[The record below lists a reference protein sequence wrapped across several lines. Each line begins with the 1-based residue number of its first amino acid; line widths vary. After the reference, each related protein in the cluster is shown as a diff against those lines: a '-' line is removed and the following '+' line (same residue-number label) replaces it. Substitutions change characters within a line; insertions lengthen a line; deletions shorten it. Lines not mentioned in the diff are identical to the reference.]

1 MTELNN
7 LALSSFPICE
17 FMERVYRWTWVLC
30 LLMSLGGCT
39 EKHDHKG
46 KTPLVE
52 ISGKFLY
59 QEDLQ
64 AALPLNLSADDSVL
78 FAESYIRNWVE
89 DVLLYEKAE
98 DNIRDDERVRALVES
113 YRKTLVMHS
122 YQEEL
127 VQQRLSAEISPMEIA
142 DFYEKN
148 KALFVLEK
156 PMVKGLFIK
165 VPLQASGLADVRRW
179 YKKNTQDAVE
189 KLEKYSLR
197 NAVTYDYFYD
207 QWRPL
212 EEIEAMVPAGKW
224 QAGSNYLDRHRDVEM
239 KDTAFHYFL
248 HIEEYQGKGKEK
260 PLDFAQEEIKE
271 ILINLKRV
279 DFINRVKEDMY
290 RQAQDKD
297 RIIYYYLN
305 SDE

>member
-1 MTELNN
+1 MDKLYKW
-7 LALSSFPICE
+7 ALI
-17 FMERVYRWTWVLC
+17 VC
-30 LLMSLGGCT
+30 LVMSLGGCT
-39 EKHDHKG
+39 QKHDHKG

-52 ISGKFLY
+52 VSGKFLY

-78 FAESYIRNWVE
+78 FAEHYIRNWVE
-89 DVLLYEKAE
+89 DALLFEKAE
-98 DNIRDDERVRALVES
+98 DNVRDDEKVRALVES
-113 YRKTLVMHS
+113 YHKALVMHT

-127 VQQRLSAEISPMEIA
+127 VKQQLAGEITSEEIA

-148 KALFVLEK
+148 KSLYVLEN
-156 PMVKGLFIK
+156 PIVKGLFIK
-165 VPLQASGLADVRRW
+165 VPLQASGLNDVRRW
-179 YKKNTQDAVE
+179 YKKNTQDAIE

-207 QWRPL
+207 QWRLL
-212 EEIEAMVPAGKW
+212 EEIEAMLPTKNW
-224 QAGSNYLDRHRDVEM
+224 EAGSNYLNQHRDVEL

-248 HIEEYQGKGKEK
+248 HIEEFQGKGEQK

-279 DFINRVKEDMY
+279 DFVNRVKEDLY
-290 RQAQDKD
+290 RQASDKD

>member
-1 MTELNN
+1 M
-7 LALSSFPICE
+7 
-17 FMERVYRWTWVLC
+17 
-30 LLMSLGGCT
+30 
-39 EKHDHKG
+39 
-46 KTPLVE
+46 VE
-52 ISGKFLY
+52 VSGKFLY

-78 FAESYIRNWVE
+78 FAEHYIRNWVE
-89 DVLLYEKAE
+89 DALLFEKAE
-98 DNIRDDERVRALVES
+98 DNVRDDEKVRALVES
-113 YRKTLVMHS
+113 YHKALVMHT

-127 VQQRLSAEISPMEIA
+127 VRQQLAEEITPTEVA
-142 DFYEKN
+142 DYYEGN
-148 KALFVLEK
+148 KSLFVLER
-156 PMVKGLFIK
+156 PLVKGLFIK
-165 VPLQASGLADVRRW
+165 VPLKASGLSDVRRW
-179 YKKNTQDAVE
+179 YKRNTQDAIE

-207 QWRPL
+207 QWRHL
-212 EEIEAMVPAGKW
+212 EEIEAMIPAKNW
-224 QAGSNYLDRHRDVEM
+224 ESGSNYLNQHRNVEL

-248 HIEEYQGKGKEK
+248 HIEEYQGKGEQK

-279 DFINRVKEDMY
+279 DFVNRVKEDLY
-290 RQAQDKD
+290 RQASDKD

>member
-1 MTELNN
+1 M
-7 LALSSFPICE
+7 
-17 FMERVYRWTWVLC
+17 M
-30 LLMSLGGCT
+30 LGACT
-39 EKHDHKG
+39 QKHDHKG

-52 ISGKFLY
+52 VGGKFLY

-64 AALPLNLSADDSVL
+64 AALPLNLVADDSVL
-78 FAESYIRNWVE
+78 FAESYIRNWIE
-89 DVLLYEKAE
+89 DALLYEKAE
-98 DNIRDDERVRALVES
+98 DNVRDSEKVRSLVES
-113 YRKTLVMHS
+113 YRKALVMHA

-127 VQQRLSAEISPMEIA
+127 IKQQLSEEITSKEIT
-142 DFYEKN
+142 DYYDRN
-148 KALFVLEK
+148 KSLFELEK
-156 PMVKGLFIK
+156 PMAKGLFIK
-165 VPLQASGLADVRRW
+165 VPLQSPGLGDVRRW
-179 YKKNTQDAVE
+179 YKKNTQDAIE

-212 EEIEAMVPAGKW
+212 DELEAMLPTKKLESEGNRLK
-224 QAGSNYLDRHRDVEM
+224 QDYNVEL

-248 HIEEYQGKGKEK
+248 HIEEYLGKGERK

-279 DFINRVKEDMY
+279 DFVNRVKEDLF
-290 RQAQDKD
+290 RQASDKNG
-297 RIIYYYLN
+297 IIYYYLN

>member
-1 MTELNN
+1 MEINN
-7 LALSSFPICE
+7 LALSSLAICR
-17 FMERVYRWTWVLC
+17 FMKKVGKWTWMLC
-30 LLMSLGGCT
+30 LLLSLGGCSQ
-39 EKHDHKG
+39 KHDHKG

-52 ISGKFLY
+52 VSGNFLY

-89 DVLLYEKAE
+89 DVLLFEKAE
-98 DNIRDDERVRALVES
+98 DNVRDGEKVKALVES
-113 YRKTLVMHS
+113 YRKALVMHA

-127 VQQRLSAEISPMEIA
+127 VKQQLAEDITPTEIL
-142 DFYEKN
+142 DYYEKN
-148 KALFVLEK
+148 KSLFVLEK

-179 YKKNTQDAVE
+179 YKKNEQGAIE

-212 EEIEAMVPAGKW
+212 EEIEVMIPAKSW
-224 QAGSNYLDRHRDVEM
+224 ASESNYLKQNRNVEL

-248 HIEEYQGKGKEK
+248 HIEEFQGKGEQK
-260 PLDFAQEEIKE
+260 PLDFAREEIKE

-279 DFINRVKEDMY
+279 DFVNRVKEDLF
-290 RQAQDKD
+290 RQASDKNG
-297 RIIYYYLN
+297 IIYYYLD

>member
-1 MTELNN
+1 MDKLYKW
-7 LALSSFPICE
+7 IW
-17 FMERVYRWTWVLC
+17 MVC
-30 LLMSLGGCT
+30 LVMSLVGCT
-39 EKHDHKG
+39 QKHDHKG

-52 ISGKFLY
+52 VGRKFLY

-78 FAESYIRNWVE
+78 FAEHYIRNWVE
-89 DVLLYEKAE
+89 DALLFEKAE
-98 DNIRDDERVRALVES
+98 DNVRDDEKVKALVES
-113 YRKTLVMHS
+113 YHKALVMHT

-127 VQQRLSAEISPMEIA
+127 VRQQLVAEITPAEVENY
-142 DFYEKN
+142 YESN
-148 KALFVLEK
+148 KSLFVLEK
-156 PMVKGLFIK
+156 PLVKGLFIK
-165 VPLQASGLADVRRW
+165 VPLKSPGLADVRRW
-179 YKKNTQDAVE
+179 YKRDTQDAIE

-207 QWRPL
+207 QWRHL
-212 EEIEAMVPAGKW
+212 EEIEAMIPAKNW
-224 QAGSNYLDRHRDVEM
+224 ETGSNYLKQHRDVEL

-248 HIEEYQGKGKEK
+248 HIEEFQGKGEQK

-279 DFINRVKEDMY
+279 DFVNRVKEDLY
-290 RQAQDKD
+290 RQASDKD